1 MAFRR
6 PGRLIGAVLILI
18 LLVLAGLLYSPWHRH
33 SSAARQA
40 CVFSP
45 LEGSPSLEAGPH
57 VQIEPVLGVIW
68 LPLAETRICPQ
79 TPAVKH
85 HCERAPPA

>member
-1 MAFRR
+1 MAPRR

-18 LLVLAGLLYSPWHRH
+18 LLVMAGLLYSPWHRH
-33 SSAARQA
+33 NSAARQA

-57 VQIEPVLGVIW
+57 IQIEPVGAVTWI
-68 LPLAETRICPQ
+68 PSIEARVSPQ
-79 TPAVKH
+79 QHHSKH
-85 HCERAPPA
+85 SCQRAPPA